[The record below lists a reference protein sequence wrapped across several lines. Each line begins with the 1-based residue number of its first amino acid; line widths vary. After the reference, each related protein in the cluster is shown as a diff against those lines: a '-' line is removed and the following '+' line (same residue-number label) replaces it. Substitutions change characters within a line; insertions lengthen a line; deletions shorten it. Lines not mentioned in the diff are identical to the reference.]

1 MYMPLISVIIP
12 VYGVEKYIAQC
23 LESVINQTYD
33 NLEII
38 VVNDGTKD
46 RSAEIAKEYAAKD
59 NRIKVYD
66 FDNGGASAAR
76 NRGIKL
82 AKGEYIAFLDS
93 DDWIEGQMYEK
104 LVNEAIKSNADIVK
118 CGFKSN
124 KEKVGVLN
132 KIERSGNQNIDL
144 FFNGI
149 LWVVLWNA
157 IYKADIVKKVIFP
170 ENVRCFEDNYASALY
185 LFLSKKVS
193 TIDSYEYNYRDNA
206 VGISKKVDDKAFDRI
221 LVMNQLRE
229 KLYEYGYQDKRIDWK
244 LAVEIYHFIRV
255 PSKIYKTIYIDE
267 KVYRFIKTKLDLR
280 RITLFKYY
288 CLKNKIKIK

>member
-1 MYMPLISVIIP
+1 MPLISVIIP

-23 LESVINQTYD
+23 LESVINQTYN

-38 VVNDGTKD
+38 IINDGTKD
-46 RSAEIAKEYAAKD
+46 RSAEIAKEYAKKD
-59 NRIKVYD
+59 SRVRVYD
-66 FDNGGASAAR
+66 FENSGASAAR

-229 KLYEYGYQDKRIDWK
+229 KLYEYGYQDKRIDRK
-244 LAVEIYHFIRV
+244 FAVEIYHFIVRQNTLYRTTAINRGL
-255 PSKIYKTIYIDE
+255 SKFIIENLDIRRKNI
-267 KVYRFIKTKLDLR
+267 YRFICK
-280 RITLFKYY
+280 
-288 CLKNKIKIK
+288 KNNIKII

>member
-1 MYMPLISVIIP
+1 MSKPLISVIIP

-23 LESVINQTYD
+23 LESVINQTYS

-38 VVNDGTKD
+38 VINDGTKD
-46 RSAEIAKEYAAKD
+46 RSAEIAKEYAKKD
-59 NRIKVYD
+59 SRVRVYD
-66 FDNGGASAAR
+66 FENGGASAAR

-82 AKGEYIAFLDS
+82 ANGEYIAFLDS

-124 KEKVGVLN
+124 DKKVGFYN
-132 KIERSGNQNIDL
+132 KIETISNRNIDL

-157 IYKADIVKKVIFP
+157 IYKADIIKKVIFP

-193 TIDSYEYNYRDNA
+193 TIDSCEYNYRDNA

-244 LAVEIYHFIRV
+244 LAVEMYHFIRV
-255 PSKIYKTIYIDE
+255 KSDKYKIASIGKEIYIYIA
-267 KVYRFIKTKLDLR
+267 KNLNLR
-280 RITLFKYY
+280 RSIIFRYY
-288 CLKNKIKIK
+288 CKKNDIQII

>member
-1 MYMPLISVIIP
+1 MNQPLISVIIP

-23 LESVINQTYD
+23 LESVINQTYS

-38 VVNDGTKD
+38 VINDGTKD
-46 RSAEIAKEYAAKD
+46 RSAEIAKEYAKKD
-59 NRIKVYD
+59 SRVRVYD
-66 FDNGGASAAR
+66 FENGGASAAR

-82 AKGEYIAFLDS
+82 ANGEYIAFLDS

-124 KEKVGVLN
+124 DKKVGFYN
-132 KIERSGNQNIDL
+132 KIETISNRNIDL

-157 IYKADIVKKVIFP
+157 IYKADIIKKVIFP

-244 LAVEIYHFIRV
+244 LAVEMYHFIKT
-255 PSKIYKTIYIDE
+255 PSKIYKLIYI
-267 KVYRFIKTKLDLR
+267 KKRFINL
-280 RITLFKYY
+280 
-288 CLKNKIKIK
+288 LKQNLI